1 MRSESGASASGA
13 SASGAS
19 ASGASA
25 SGASGGSASGAS
37 SAKDDSRVGFE
48 PLIQVFEPHRASL
61 PPVRP
66 YMREFWSR
74 KRFSLELA
82 RFADK
87 AEYLDSNL
95 GKVWLVLNPLLLAFV
110 YFLLVTVLRGGSD
123 KAHGFTTLAH
133 ILIGLFT
140 FYFAQN
146 VINDGA
152 QSITAGGRLILNQAF
167 PRSLLPLSSAIR
179 SFWQYLPTI
188 PVYIV
193 VVVVGKFF
201 IPKADIHIFTWALLW
216 IPYVTICL
224 GFTAFGMALIF
235 ATMNVY
241 FRDTSKLL
249 SYTTRIWLYG
259 SPVLWLPEMLH
270 GWHRAILYINP
281 LGPAL
286 SATAEIWIRGHAP
299 TLAQLIGLFVWAV
312 LAMFVGGY
320 FFISRERDFAVRI

>member
-1 MRSESGASASGA
+1 MSEKKSEPASGA
-13 SASGAS
+13 SHVNDLGHVKEATPS
-19 ASGASA
+19 
-25 SGASGGSASGAS
+25 
-37 SAKDDSRVGFE
+37 
-48 PLIQVFEPHRASL
+48 LIQVFEPHKASL
-61 PPVRP
+61 PPVGA

-87 AEYLDSNL
+87 AEYLESNL

-146 VINDGA
+146 VISDGA
-152 QSITAGGRLILNQAF
+152 QSITSGGRLILNQAF
-167 PRSLLPLSSAIR
+167 PRTLLPLSSAIR
-179 SFWQYLPTI
+179 SFWQYIPTI

-193 VVVVGKFF
+193 VVVIGKFF
-201 IPKADIHIFTWALLW
+201 IPKADIHIFSWALLW
-216 IPYVTICL
+216 IPYVTFCL
-224 GFTAFGMALIF
+224 ALTAFGMALIF

-249 SYTTRIWLYG
+249 SYTTRIWLYA

-270 GWHRAILYINP
+270 GWHRAILYVNP

-286 SATAEIWIRGHAP
+286 SATAEIWIRGHQP
-299 TLAQLIGLFVWAV
+299 TLAQIIGLAFWAV
-312 LAMFVGGY
+312 IAMIFGGY

>member
-1 MRSESGASASGA
+1 MAHLRLMSGDDKKSGAPRTVVYGP
-13 SASGAS
+13 
-19 ASGASA
+19 
-25 SGASGGSASGAS
+25 
-37 SAKDDSRVGFE
+37 R
-48 PLIQVFEPHRASL
+48 LQVFEPHRASL
-61 PPVRP
+61 PPIRP
-66 YMREFWSR
+66 YIREFWAR

-82 RFADK
+82 KFADK

-146 VINDGA
+146 VISDGA
-152 QSITAGGRLILNQAF
+152 QSITQGGRLILNQAF
-167 PRSLLPLSSAIR
+167 PRTLLPLSSAIR

-188 PVYIV
+188 PVYVGV
-193 VVVVGKFF
+193 VLIGKIF
-201 IPKADIHIFTWALLW
+201 IPKADVHIFSWALLW
-216 IPYVTICL
+216 VPYVTFCL
-224 GFTAFGMALIF
+224 ALTAFGMALVF

-270 GWHRAILYINP
+270 GWHRVILYLNP

-286 SATAEIWIRGHAP
+286 SATSEIWIRGHAP
-299 TLAQLIGLFVWAV
+299 TLAQLIGLLVWALIAIV
-312 LAMFVGGY
+312 LGGY